1 MKLTAYVIY
10 GTLDGTALTLLE
22 AANKDA
28 IALSK
33 KIGEI
38 RLLYFKATSWDEA
51 CKVERR
57 LDKTLD
63 SVRRF
68 TRKNP

>member
-10 GTLDGTALTLLE
+10 GTLDGTTITLLE
-22 AANKDA
+22 AKNKTA

-33 KIGEI
+33 KMGEI
-38 RLLYFKATSWDEA
+38 RLLYFKAVSWDEA
-51 CKVERR
+51 CRVERS

-63 SVRRF
+63 RVRRF
-68 TRKNP
+68 TRK